1 MSNLFVYGTLMF
13 EPVIRELVETM
24 PIHRVAEAHDVARLQ
39 FRDRDYPGLIESP
52 GENVS
57 GLLFTGLQPE
67 VLEVFDRFEGSDY
80 ERRNVRLTVGTAEAY
95 FVRDACRDQL
105 SDIRWDPEAFQRDK
119 LESYLEACRDF
130 TSLG

>member
-24 PIHRVAEAHDVARLQ
+24 PIHRIAEARDVARLQ
-39 FRDRDYPGLIESP
+39 FRDQDYPGLIECP
-52 GENVS
+52 GSTVR

-67 VLEVFDRFEGSDY
+67 TISVFDRFEGSDY
-80 ERRNVRLTVGTAEAY
+80 ERRPVQLAIGTAEAY
-95 FVRDACRDQL
+95 FVRESCRDQL
-105 SDIRWDPEAFQRDK
+105 SDIIWDPDAFQRDK
-119 LESYLEACRDF
+119 LESYLEICRDF